1 MGVTVIKGHAAFFI
15 FCIISKANHQ
25 AALNKYMN
33 RLKKNQHTATFTSFK
48 GCGKSILLL
57 DLIER
62 ESITSTL
69 TTASL
74 YTQRSDRIRGDDI
87 IWLTEVK
94 GMLYQ
99 LIEKLPLL
107 LAYTETLFIIGD
119 IIDEKDLISRCNPF

>member
-62 ESITSTL
+62 EHNKHFDYSIIIYPTL
-69 TTASL
+69 
-74 YTQRSDRIRGDDI
+74 R
-87 IWLTEVK
+87 
-94 GMLYQ
+94 
-99 LIEKLPLL
+99 
-107 LAYTETLFIIGD
+107 
-119 IIDEKDLISRCNPF
+119 